1 MLGDIFPIKKINNM
15 HQCLNF
21 IFLKSD
27 MVLTKKQLFEQLM
40 QQESYLHLF
49 GVTKLGVF
57 GSFVTNKINNESDI
71 DFLVEFDPS
80 KKTYK
85 NFLAVSDF
93 LEKKTGR
100 KVEIVTQKSLNKYL
114 APTILAQTEYV
125 F

>member
-1 MLGDIFPIKKINNM
+1 MI
-15 HQCLNF
+15 
-21 IFLKSD
+21 
-27 MVLTKKQLFEQLM
+27 LTKKQLFDQLI
-40 QQESYLHLF
+40 QQRNYLNSF

-85 NFLAVSDF
+85 NFLAISNF
-93 LEKKTGR
+93 LEENTGR
-100 KVEIVTQKSLNKYL
+100 KEEIVTQKSLNKYL
-114 APTILAQTEYV
+114 APHILAQTEYV

>member
-1 MLGDIFPIKKINNM
+1 M
-15 HQCLNF
+15 
-21 IFLKSD
+21 KSD